1 MANHPLDGAADEMEG
16 EGPDCRLNQSLD
28 QVGIVH
34 CQAYVAQIK
43 HIFVK
48 YQIPIV
54 DDAGI
59 SKHRFVLVFKD
70 GALQLLE
77 PSQPRLKPIVVR
89 LSRAQPL
96 SRRMLL
102 GRAVGRKVSTV
113 VDATAGLGGD
123 SMLLAKMGYHVASI
137 ERHPGISALL
147 EDGIQRATQ
156 SYAHLKIEHCFGDAI
171 QELAHLGDSPDVIF
185 LDPMYPAGRKP
196 SVKVARPIAVV
207 KDLVGDD
214 LDVQTLFDVAMQ
226 SASRR
231 VVVKRPHFCEP
242 LRPKQRTNCFA
253 GKLVRYDVYEVR

>member
-1 MANHPLDGAADEMEG
+1 MVG
-16 EGPDCRLNQSLD
+16 EGLDCRLNQSLD

-34 CQAYVAQIK
+34 CQAYAAQIER
-43 HIFVK
+43 IFGK
-48 YQIPIV
+48 YRIPIV
-54 DDAGI
+54 DGAGV
-59 SKHRFVLVFKD
+59 SQYRFVLAFKD
-70 GALQLLE
+70 GALELLE
-77 PSQPRLKPIVVR
+77 PGQRGFRPIVVR

-102 GRAVGRKVSTV
+102 GRAMGRKVSTV

-123 SMLLAKMGYHVASI
+123 SMLLAKMGYRVVAI
-137 ERHPGISALL
+137 ERHPGLSALL

-171 QELAHLGDSPDVIF
+171 QKLVHLGESPDVVF

-214 LDVQTLFDVAMQ
+214 LDVQALFDVAMQ